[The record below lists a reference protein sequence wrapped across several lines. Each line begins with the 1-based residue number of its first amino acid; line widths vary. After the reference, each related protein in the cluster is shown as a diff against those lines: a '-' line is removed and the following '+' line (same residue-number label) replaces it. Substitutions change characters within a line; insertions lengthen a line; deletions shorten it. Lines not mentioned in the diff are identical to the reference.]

1 MPASLHY
8 GLVADR
14 PNSTRPQPRLPW
26 TPSPRARHPL
36 HELVLAAF

>member
-1 MPASLHY
+1 MPASMHY

-26 TPSPRARHPL
+26 MPRRS
-36 HELVLAAF
+36 LVIRYAN